1 LVQGALDADMPVRT
15 PAVQESALRE
25 PEALRQRK
33 SHLGRLAEDAAMLR
47 RVWIGLLL
55 AGVVAAC
62 AGRAEPFYEPL
73 APAERAAM
81 VAEGREI
88 AVSQCGGCH
97 ATGVADAS
105 PRADAP
111 PLREI
116 LERYDSGALAGNLM
130 IGVRVGHPD
139 MPLFHM
145 GPRGVDSLVE
155 YLYSIRTAEAPD

>member
-1 LVQGALDADMPVRT
+1 
-15 PAVQESALRE
+15 
-25 PEALRQRK
+25 
-33 SHLGRLAEDAAMLR
+33 MLKR
-47 RVWIGLLL
+47 FLL
-55 AGVVAAC
+55 ATMLAAATGAC
-62 AGRAEPFYEPL
+62 ASQPEPLYQPL
-73 APAERAAM
+73 APGERAAM

>member
-1 LVQGALDADMPVRT
+1 
-15 PAVQESALRE
+15 
-25 PEALRQRK
+25 
-33 SHLGRLAEDAAMLR
+33 MLR
-47 RVWIGLLL
+47 RVLIALSL
-55 AGVVAAC
+55 AAAAAC
-62 AGRAEPFYEPL
+62 ATEPPPL
-73 APAERAAM
+73 YQPLEPAERAAM

-88 AVSQCGGCH
+88 AVNQCGSCH
-97 ATGVADAS
+97 ATGVEDAS

-111 PLREI
+111 ALRDI

-155 YLYSIRTAEAPD
+155 YLYSIRTTEAPD